1 MEEIIIIRALDQGGG
16 LFKTI
21 MDIVYHSSVHI
32 IETRSTVL
40 AFGDIEIHT
49 DCRRVLKAGKDI
61 RINHSEYAML
71 YCMAKAPGRI
81 YTKEQLYY
89 EAWGEEYQCGMTT
102 VENTIWRL
110 RKKLEPN
117 PKKPIYIKTV
127 FRVGYKIEYAGE

>member
-1 MEEIIIIRALDQGGG
+1 MEEIIIIRALDQGGE

-49 DCRRVLKAGKDI
+49 DCRRVLKTGKDI

-81 YTKEQLYY
+81 YT
-89 EAWGEEYQCGMTT
+89 M
-102 VENTIWRL
+102 
-110 RKKLEPN
+110 LEP
-117 PKKPIYIKTV
+117 
-127 FRVGYKIEYAGE
+127 GEIDHSESSRNNQSKLIRNSQCTLTD